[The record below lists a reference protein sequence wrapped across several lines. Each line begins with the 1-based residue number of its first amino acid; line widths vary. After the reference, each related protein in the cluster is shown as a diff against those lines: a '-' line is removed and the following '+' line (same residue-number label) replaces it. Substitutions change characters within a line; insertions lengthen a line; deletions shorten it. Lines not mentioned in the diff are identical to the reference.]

1 MLFWMW
7 EISFSFREEKY
18 STNDACLVTCME
30 YKAAYS
36 LLSDDSLDHAKV
48 CLFKCKVLNYIV
60 FILLGLSA
68 ISGHSED
75 SQDHI
80 TWLRFDGHGISTL
93 CKCLLF
99 VDAT

>member
-1 MLFWMW
+1 
-7 EISFSFREEKY
+7 
-18 STNDACLVTCME
+18 ME
-30 YKAAYS
+30 YKAVYG

-48 CLFKCKVLNYIV
+48 CLFKREVLNYIV
-60 FILLGLSA
+60 FILGLSA
-68 ISGHSED
+68 VSGHSED

-80 TWLRFDGHGISTL
+80 TWLRLDGHGISTL